1 MRPRYGKVETGRLV
15 IDWSMGR
22 YDVSRCYIFLVETMS
37 YRPVCD
43 TWILARSKVKYY
55 GAYPAG
61 FLHRARHLL
70 GVHGDDAVLHICGG
84 LVRDYPYRGFGPN
97 DKTLDLDPACHPDY
111 LQDARLPFPDGFHNI
126 DHDYDWQG
134 VMIDRPYTPED
145 ADHYVPGRDCLP
157 TANELLRSGL
167 AVVGVGCR
175 VGILDYVWPQPPKNA
190 VEQAVI
196 TVVTGRNNRARLYT
210 VFERMS

>member
-1 MRPRYGKVETGRLV
+1 
-15 IDWSMGR
+15 
-22 YDVSRCYIFLVETMS
+22 MS

-70 GVHGDDAVLHICGG
+70 GAPIDRPVLHVCGG
-84 LVRDYPYRGFGPN
+84 KIREYPFRGLGKRDM
-97 DKTLDLDPACHPDY
+97 TLDLDPACSPDF
-111 LQDARLPFPDGFHNI
+111 LQDAREPFPRWPIAGREPYTVEY
-126 DHDYDWQG
+126 YDPGNQWAG
-134 VMIDRPYTPED
+134 VLIDRPYTED
-145 ADHYVPGRDCLP
+145 DAEHYVPGKGVLP
-157 TANELLRSGL
+157 TANQLVKNGINILP
-167 AVVGVGCR
+167 VGGR
-175 VGILDYVWPQPPKNA
+175 VGILDYIWPQPPKNA
-190 VEQAVI
+190 IEQAVI